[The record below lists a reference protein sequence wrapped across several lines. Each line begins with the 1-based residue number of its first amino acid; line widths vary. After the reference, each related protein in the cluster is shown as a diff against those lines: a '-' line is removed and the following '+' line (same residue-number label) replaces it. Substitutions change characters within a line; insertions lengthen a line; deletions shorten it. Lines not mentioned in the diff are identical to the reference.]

1 MYLHK
6 KKPLTSTSLIKSVLA
21 SAILASISIQP
32 ALAYEFDKP
41 IEKAFKLG
49 QDDAK
54 YGKINLDMRYR
65 YELADVNGNGKETA
79 HANTIRFRLGYLT
92 PEFHGLQAFAEF
104 EGNVAMQRD
113 YDSDPTPLNKLGTFP
128 NNTNRQVIA
137 DPQEAEFNQ
146 GWLKYKIFDTE
157 FKGGRQRIIVDDS
170 RFIGNVGWRQMEQTY
185 DSALITS
192 NFFENLTLQ
201 AGYIGQ
207 VKNILSI
214 DDTIKLPFANASYK
228 IKDLAK
234 VSVYAYWLA
243 YYDTGQTGR
252 SAQTY
257 GFTVAGSPKITKG
270 VKLHY
275 RGEYSYQGDY
285 KNNPAVGGFDLNRY
299 NLMLGATAF
308 NVTAKAAIEELGG
321 NGTNSFQTP
330 MGTNH
335 KFQGW
340 ADLFLKTP
348 VNGIRD
354 VNASLSTKVLGTKL
368 AFVYH
373 NFKSSTKSIDYGNEY
388 DFLITKKF
396 GKHYSLLAKYAYYDA
411 DENAAGNIYNKD
423 VNEFWLQGNVS
434 F

>member
-1 MYLHK
+1 MLFK
-6 KKPLTSTSLIKSVLA
+6 KTAKPFVLTSLSSAVLA
-21 SAILASISIQP
+21 AMLIQP
-32 ALAYEFDKP
+32 AAAYEFDKP
-41 IEKAFKLG
+41 IEKALKLG

-54 YGKINLDMRYR
+54 YGQIKLDMRYR
-65 YELADVNGNGKETA
+65 YELADVANSGNETA

-92 PEFHGLQAFAEF
+92 PEFHGLQAFAEY
-104 EGNVAMQRD
+104 EGNLAMQRD
-113 YDSDPTPLNKLGTFP
+113 YRVPKGDWLGDP
-128 NNTNRQVIA
+128 NRDIVA
-137 DPQEAEFNQ
+137 DPQQSEFNQ
-146 GWLKYKIFDTE
+146 GWLKYKIFNTE

-192 NFFENLTLQ
+192 NFFDNLTLQ

-207 VKNILSI
+207 VKNIFSI
-214 DDTIKLPFANASYK
+214 DDTVQLPFANASYK
-228 IKDLAK
+228 IKDFAK
-234 VSVYAYWLA
+234 ISVYGYWLA
-243 YYDTGQTGR
+243 DFDTGQAKR

-257 GFTVAGSPKITKG
+257 GFSVAGSPKITKS

-285 KNNPAVGGFDLNRY
+285 KNNPASFNLNRY

-308 NVTAKAAIEELGG
+308 NITAKAAIEELGSD
-321 NGTNSFQTP
+321 GTSSFQTP

-340 ADLFLKTP
+340 ADMFLATP
-348 VNGIRD
+348 KDGVRD
-354 VNASLSTKVLGTKL
+354 VNASLSTKLLGTKF

-373 NFKSSTKSIDYGNEY
+373 NFKSAVGNTDYGNEY
-388 DFLITKKF
+388 DFVIAKKF

-411 DENAAGNIYNKD
+411 QDYKADTNK
-423 VNEFWLQGNVS
+423 FWLQGNVS

>member
-1 MYLHK
+1 MFSHK
-6 KKPLTSTSLIKSVLA
+6 RKSTVAFIRPILS
-21 SAILASISIQP
+21 SAILASACIQP

-54 YGKINLDMRYR
+54 YGQIKLDMRYR
-65 YELADVNGNGKETA
+65 YELADVENSGKETA

-92 PEFHGLQAFAEF
+92 PEFHGLQAFAEY
-104 EGNVAMQRD
+104 EGNLAMQRD
-113 YDSDPTPLNKLGTFP
+113 YRVPAGDWPGDS
-128 NNTNRQVIA
+128 NRDVVA
-137 DPQEAEFNQ
+137 DPQQSEFNQ
-146 GWLKYKIFDTE
+146 GWLKYKIFNTE

-185 DSALITS
+185 DSALLTS
-192 NFFENLTLQ
+192 NFFENVSLQ
-201 AGYIGQ
+201 VGYIGQ
-207 VKNILSI
+207 VKNIFSI
-214 DDTIKLPFANASYK
+214 DDTVKLPFANASYK
-228 IKDLAK
+228 LKDFAK
-234 VSVYAYWLA
+234 ISAYGYWLA
-243 YYDTGQTGR
+243 DYDAGQTGR

-257 GFTVAGSPKITKG
+257 GFSVTGSPKITKN

-285 KNNPAVGGFDLNRY
+285 KNNAASFDLNRY
-299 NLMLGATAF
+299 NLMLGAS
-308 NVTAKAAIEELGG
+308 VSGLTAKLAIEELGS

-340 ADLFLKTP
+340 ADIFLVTP

-354 VNASLSTKVLGTKL
+354 VNASLSGKFLGTKL

-373 NFKSSTKSIDYGNEY
+373 NFKSSTNSIDYGNEY

-411 DENAAGNIYNKD
+411 DESAAGNTYNKD
-423 VNEFWLQGNVS
+423 VNKFWLQGNIS

>member
-1 MYLHK
+1 MLFK
-6 KKPLTSTSLIKSVLA
+6 KTAKPFVLTALSSAVLA
-21 SAILASISIQP
+21 AMLMQP
-32 ALAYEFDKP
+32 AAAYEFDKP
-41 IEKAFKLG
+41 IEKALKLG

-54 YGKINLDMRYR
+54 YGQIKLDMRYR
-65 YELADVNGNGKETA
+65 YELADVENSGKETA

-92 PEFHGLQAFAEF
+92 PEFHGLQAFAEY
-104 EGNVAMQRD
+104 EGNLAMQRD
-113 YDSDPTPLNKLGTFP
+113 YRVPAGDWRGDP
-128 NNTNRQVIA
+128 NRDVVA
-137 DPQEAEFNQ
+137 DPQQSEFNQ
-146 GWLKYKIFDTE
+146 GWLKYKIFNTE

-170 RFIGNVGWRQMEQTY
+170 RFIGNVGWRQMEQTF

-192 NFFENLTLQ
+192 NFFDNLTLQ

-214 DDTIKLPFANASYK
+214 DDTVQLPFANASYK
-228 IKDLAK
+228 IKDFAK
-234 VSVYAYWLA
+234 ISVYGYWLA
-243 YYDTGQTGR
+243 DFDAGQSGR

-257 GFTVAGSPKITKG
+257 GFSVAGSPKITKS

-285 KNNPAVGGFDLNRY
+285 KNNAASFDLNRY

-308 NVTAKAAIEELGG
+308 NITAKAAIEELGSDG
-321 NGTNSFQTP
+321 NKSFQTP

-340 ADLFLKTP
+340 ADMFLATP
-348 VNGIRD
+348 KDGVRD
-354 VNASLSTKVLGTKL
+354 VNATLSTKLLGTKL

-373 NFKSSTKSIDYGNEY
+373 NFKSAVGNTNYGNEY
-388 DFLITKKF
+388 DFVIAKKF

-411 DENAAGNIYNKD
+411 QDYKTDTNK
-423 VNEFWLQGNVS
+423 FWLQGNVS

>member
-1 MYLHK
+1 MPLHK
-6 KKPLTSTSLIKSVLA
+6 KNSLTSTGLIKSVLA

-65 YELADVNGNGKETA
+65 YELADVQNSGNETA

-92 PEFHGLQAFAEF
+92 PEFHGLQAFAEY
-104 EGNVAMQRD
+104 EGNLAMQRD
-113 YDSDPTPLNKLGTFP
+113 YRVPAGDWLGDP
-128 NNTNRQVIA
+128 NRDVVA
-137 DPQEAEFNQ
+137 DPQQSEFNQ
-146 GWLKYKIFDTE
+146 GWLKYKIFNTE

-192 NFFENLTLQ
+192 NFFDNLTLQ

-214 DDTIKLPFANASYK
+214 DDTVQLPFANASYK
-228 IKDLAK
+228 IKDFAK
-234 VSVYAYWLA
+234 ISVYGYWLA
-243 YYDTGQTGR
+243 DFDTGQAGR

-257 GFTVAGSPKITKG
+257 GFAVTGSPKITKS

-275 RGEYSYQGDY
+275 RGEYSYQGSY
-285 KNNPAVGGFDLNRY
+285 KNNPNSFDLNRY

-308 NVTAKAAIEELGG
+308 NVTAKAAIEELGSD
-321 NGTNSFQTP
+321 GTNSFKTP
-330 MGTNH
+330 FGTNH

-340 ADLFLKTP
+340 ADLFLATP
-348 VNGIRD
+348 KDGVRD
-354 VNASLSTKVLGTKL
+354 VNATLSTKLLGTKL

-373 NFKSSTKSIDYGNEY
+373 NFKSVTNSIDYGNEY

-411 DENAAGNIYNKD
+411 NETNGLAKFNKD
-423 VNEFWLQGNVS
+423 VNKFWLQGNIS

>member
-6 KKPLTSTSLIKSVLA
+6 KNSLTSTGLIKSVLA
-21 SAILASISIQP
+21 SAILACISTQP

-65 YELADVNGNGKETA
+65 YELADVENSGKETA

-92 PEFHGLQAFAEF
+92 PEFHGLQAFAEY
-104 EGNVAMQRD
+104 EGNLAMQRD
-113 YDSDPTPLNKLGTFP
+113 YRVPAGDWLGDP
-128 NNTNRQVIA
+128 NRDVVA
-137 DPQEAEFNQ
+137 DPQQSEFNQ
-146 GWLKYKIFDTE
+146 GWLKYKIFNTE

-192 NFFENLTLQ
+192 NFFDNLTLQ

-207 VKNILSI
+207 VKNVLSI
-214 DDTIKLPFANASYK
+214 DDTVKLPFANASYT
-228 IKDLAK
+228 IKDFAK
-234 VSVYAYWLA
+234 ITAYGYWLA
-243 YYDTGQTGR
+243 DYDTGQTGR

-257 GFTVAGSPKITKG
+257 GFSVSGSPKITKL

-275 RGEYSYQGDY
+275 HGEYSYQGAY
-285 KNNPAVGGFDLNRY
+285 KNNPNSFNLNRY

-308 NVTAKAAIEELGG
+308 NITAKAAIEELGG

-330 MGTNH
+330 FGTNH

-340 ADLFLKTP
+340 ADLFLATP
-348 VNGIRD
+348 VDGVRD
-354 VNASLSTKVLGTKL
+354 VNATLSTKLLGTKL

-373 NFKSSTKSIDYGNEY
+373 NFKSSTNSIDYGNEY

-411 DENAAGNIYNKD
+411 NESNGLAKFNKD
-423 VNEFWLQGNVS
+423 VNKLWLQGNVS